1 MKCKICN
8 GSITWDNSFGKAEFL
23 ICENCYNSLRFSPRL
38 KTSYRAIL
46 DFIFTCGDIIE
57 DKKNKK
63 SLDN

>member
-38 KTSYRAIL
+38 KTSYRTIL

-63 SLDN
+63 KS